1 MKGEYEEI
9 CKKIC
14 SESAT
19 IDHGTDHESGNNC
32 DICRGT
38 VFLFKGS
45 YFSSHFIFE
54 INVGKKRIRQ
64 RTTLKLNL

>member
-1 MKGEYEEI
+1 MMKGEYEEI

-38 VFLFKGS
+38 VFYLRVVHSQAILFLKSMSERSGS
-45 YFSSHFIFE
+45 DRE
-54 INVGKKRIRQ
+54 R
-64 RTTLKLNL
+64 L